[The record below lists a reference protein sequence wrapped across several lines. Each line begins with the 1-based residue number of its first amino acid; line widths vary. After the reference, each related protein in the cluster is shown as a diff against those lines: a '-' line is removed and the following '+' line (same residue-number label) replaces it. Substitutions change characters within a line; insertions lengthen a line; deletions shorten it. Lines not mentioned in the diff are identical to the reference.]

1 MQFGRFIQVLGVWC
15 VLLCGGAAHAIIAS
29 SEFDGSSGWLA
40 VTNPNAPA
48 SDFILDQQTGQS
60 DSDIVGLGDQAG
72 FYVNYDD
79 AGTSSLADDYMGFRI
94 RLASTSGKPNEYK
107 GYAFVGIDIGRDGDL
122 DLFVQ
127 ANTKQI
133 GFYDAGS
140 GTNDSPSSTSISQ
153 MKDTNRDDPYR
164 FERKAS
170 DSDFDAHLSFDPVTA
185 FNDAHFVSDNLDGR
199 SKGNKDQTDH
209 FLSFQVDMLTLI
221 EAARLASLDDDDQNN
236 TIDVTQHYSYVVLTS
251 TQDNTFNQDL
261 NGSNGELE
269 DFSQSEGS
277 WADLGGIS
285 TGVVLDRG
293 ELVLNPEPSSYP
305 LITGLLIST
314 FVVCRR
320 RSRAA

>member
-1 MQFGRFIQVLGVWC
+1 MCC

-29 SEFDGSSGWLA
+29 AEFDGSSGWLA

-60 DSDIVGLGDQAG
+60 DSDIVGLGDQSG

-107 GYAFVGIDIGRDGDL
+107 GYAFVGIDIGRDGDV

-127 ANTKQI
+127 ANTNKI

-140 GTNDSPSSTSISQ
+140 GTNNSPSSTSISQ
-153 MKDTNRDDPYR
+153 IEDTDSTDSYY
-164 FERKAS
+164 FERHVS
-170 DSDFDAHLSFDPVTA
+170 DSDFAAHLSFDPVTE
-185 FNDAHFVSDNLDGR
+185 FNDANFVSDNLDGG
-199 SKGNKDQTDH
+199 SKGNKDHTDH
-209 FLSFQVDMLTLI
+209 FLSFQVDVWTLM

-236 TIDVTQHYSYVVLTS
+236 TIDAAQHYSYVVLTS
-251 TQDNTFNQDL
+251 TQANSFNQDL
-261 NGSNGELE
+261 NGSDGELV
-269 DFSQSEGS
+269 DFNKSEGS
-277 WADLGGIS
+277 WGDLGAVS
-285 TGVVLDRG
+285 AGVVLDQG
-293 ELVLNPEPSSYP
+293 ELVPNPEPSSYP

-320 RSRAA
+320 RPRSIA